1 MFCRLSISVN
11 QYINGGEALG
21 RGIISR
27 DGDGDTNTQNLDADG
42 DNDGVTLTLGVTS
55 GSFNPK

>member
-1 MFCRLSISVN
+1 M
-11 QYINGGEALG
+11 NGGEALG